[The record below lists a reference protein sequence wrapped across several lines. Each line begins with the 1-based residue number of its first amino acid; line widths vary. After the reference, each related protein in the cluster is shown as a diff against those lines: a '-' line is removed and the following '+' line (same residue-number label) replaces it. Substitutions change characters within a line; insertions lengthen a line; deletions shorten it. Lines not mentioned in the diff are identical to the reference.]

1 MHATKQSLSLDSRP
15 NREQF
20 HWVLLIFQMMEG
32 LGPKYKYY
40 SNLQES
46 DVQIKLQSV
55 TFLTQSRNCAI
66 KKTSSDAQQNGR

>member
-1 MHATKQSLSLDSRP
+1 
-15 NREQF
+15 
-20 HWVLLIFQMMEG
+20 MEG

>member
-1 MHATKQSLSLDSRP
+1 M
-15 NREQF
+15 
-20 HWVLLIFQMMEG
+20 VEG

-40 SNLQES
+40 SNLQEG

-55 TFLTQSRNCAI
+55 TLLTQSRSCAI